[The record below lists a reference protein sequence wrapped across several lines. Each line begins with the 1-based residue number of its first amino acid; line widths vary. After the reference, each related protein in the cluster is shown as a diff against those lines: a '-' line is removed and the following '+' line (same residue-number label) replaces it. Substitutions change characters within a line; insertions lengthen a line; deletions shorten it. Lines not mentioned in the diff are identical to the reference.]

1 MVKVK
6 MLILVLCLFAL
17 SSASVFAEESNRIEK
32 EKKVVQSYG
41 ISSEFAKDLTDQD
54 LERFLAQEPRI
65 KLNRD
70 EYFKF
75 VHTVNKNPQMKTQM
89 RDSEDNI
96 STTVTKVSK
105 EEALEE
111 IANEIQNEIS
121 TLSVGDAKT
130 TTTSWLRLETNMTYY
145 NNNGQVSVRF
155 QWLKN
160 ANYKRE
166 DILAIGL
173 SNNVAPL
180 NNTASFVHKTD
191 TYNPLNM
198 DWREYSENNAT
209 LRYHPGGV
217 TAQFNLF
224 SPAMNYKDERGYLS
238 FTVKPREG
246 GKWNLNSFYD
256 TLGYY
261 RHQEKV
267 FSVSPSVSIP
277 IGGSLSLSQQDKFS
291 EVDSFAQIQYK

>member
-1 MVKVK
+1 MVKGK
-6 MLILVLCLFAL
+6 KLIISLCLFLCAPTQI
-17 SSASVFAEESNRIEK
+17 FADQDNRSEK
-32 EKKVVQSYG
+32 EKHIVQSYG
-41 ISSEFAKDLTDQD
+41 ISTEFASDLTDND
-54 LERFLAQEPRI
+54 LEKLLAKEPRM
-65 KLNRD
+65 KSNKD
-70 EYFKF
+70 EYFKL
-75 VHTVNKNPQMKTQM
+75 VHLINEDNQMM
-89 RDSEDNI
+89 RSFSEDN
-96 STTVTKVSK
+96 TNTVVTKVTR
-105 EEALEE
+105 EEALNE
-111 IANEIQNEIS
+111 IAKEMQNEIS
-121 TLSVGDAKT
+121 IQSVGDSKT

-145 NNNGQVSVRF
+145 NTNGQVSVRF

-160 ANYKRE
+160 AYYNKE

-198 DWREYSENNAT
+198 DWREYTENNAT

-224 SPAMNYKDERGYLS
+224 SPAMNYRDERGYLS
-238 FTVKPREG
+238 FTVKPRES
-246 GKWNLNSFYD
+246 GKWTLNSFYD

-267 FSVSPSVSIP
+267 FSISPSVSIP
-277 IGGSLSLSQQDKFS
+277 IGGSLSLNQQDKFS
-291 EVDSFAQIQYK
+291 EVDSFAQLQYK